1 MNKFSAELRI
11 SHREGNMLTCTH
23 YCTLIEEIFLINL
36 YGTEEEKKLLAD
48 FLSSNQGEKLKAI
61 ITIAG
66 RLRNVRNIQI

>member
-1 MNKFSAELRI
+1 
-11 SHREGNMLTCTH
+11 MLTCTH